1 MSYYSLVKASNNVI
15 VMKDNKKRLMAI
27 AKSLNKVD
35 GAGSFYIA
43 ITSREVGSVFGNVQE
58 NRNVA

>member
-43 ITSREVGSVFGNVQE
+43 ITSKAVGSVFGNVQE
-58 NRNVA
+58 DRNVA

>member
-1 MSYYSLVKASNNVI
+1 
-15 VMKDNKKRLMAI
+15 MKDNKKRLMAI

-43 ITSREVGSVFGNVQE
+43 ITSRAVGSVFGNVQE
-58 NRNVA
+58 NRDVA